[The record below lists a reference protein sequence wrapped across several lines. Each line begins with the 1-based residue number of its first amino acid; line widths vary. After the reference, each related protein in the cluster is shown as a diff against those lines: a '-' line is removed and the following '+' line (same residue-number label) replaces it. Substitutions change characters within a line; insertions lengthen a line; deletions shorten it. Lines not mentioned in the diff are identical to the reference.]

1 MSKST
6 PSRPP
11 IDKGKRKAM
20 YCEVAQIVSDEAFQL
35 IPIRVTY
42 YAVASPKVRDV
53 PPMLNSV
60 IRTRAIWLDR

>member
-1 MSKST
+1 
-6 PSRPP
+6 
-11 IDKGKRKAM
+11 M